1 MASFP
6 GSVKSF
12 ATRSAG
18 QTIQPAHVNDIQDEV
33 NAIED
38 GYINGTAH
46 LNSSHS
52 TVAALSVSGGS
63 TLASLTVSGGSTLA
77 SLSVSGGSTL
87 ASTITIGALPY
98 IFPASGG
105 STGHVL
111 TIDSTS
117 GSTMTLKWAAAA
129 AATSVPA
136 AVKLGIDTAQEIA
149 ANSTVVV
156 SWTRQDFATNSSMH
170 STAVNPDRVTP
181 QSSGLYMCIAQL
193 FYRTG
198 AGQQLAVTVLD
209 SSGARIAAGEG
220 STLTGSKLVT
230 AIGMKYFD
238 SVAGSTQWMRVEAYS
253 GTSTNSLSSVVG
265 LSHFS
270 VVKLG

>member
-52 TVAALSVSGGS
+52 TVAALS
-63 TLASLTVSGGSTLA
+63 VSGGSTLA